1 MTNKDRI
8 ILELQKMDQEN
19 VNATDWIKCP
29 YTVFDDCLMAKRGLF
44 DYDSPEGLA
53 ACRACKA
60 SWLLK
65 EENNGPISNI

>member
-19 VNATDWIKCP
+19 VNAADYIECP
-29 YTVFDDCLMAKRGLF
+29 YTVFDDCLMDKRGLF